1 MWNIVIAGLLATI
14 VVLLLLLVVL
24 LAGFLANV
32 APPFM
37 NTFKEALT
45 RLSGDSETGRAGE
58 IGRLLEELAAIR
70 VRLESIDDSRV
81 MAALECIDNHL
92 FVDVCRT
99 IEDASSKDAV
109 NQAAREGTTGI
120 AKELFGLRHSLGR
133 KLDEIAKYLAEMS
146 VREPR

>member
-37 NTFKEALT
+37 NTCKEALT

-70 VRLESIDDSRV
+70 VRLESVSYTHLTLPTIFRV
-81 MAALECIDNHL
+81 
-92 FVDVCRT
+92 
-99 IEDASSKDAV
+99 
-109 NQAAREGTTGI
+109 
-120 AKELFGLRHSLGR
+120 
-133 KLDEIAKYLAEMS
+133 
-146 VREPR
+146 